1 MATPILL
8 KRSITPYQLGTW
20 LVSIICWWLVG
31 LKFLFIIAFLAV
43 IVSAGEGIAMAG
55 RMEDVNKFGW
65 SDGVSILNV
74 LFAIGGVIV
83 LAVMHL
89 K

>member
-8 KRSITPYQLGTW
+8 KRSITLYQLGTW
-20 LVSIICWWLVG
+20 LVSIICWWFVG

-43 IVSAGEGIAMAG
+43 IVSAGEGIATAG
-55 RMEDVNKFGW
+55 RTEDVNKFGW
-65 SDGVSILNV
+65 FDGVSILNV
-74 LFAIGGVIV
+74 LFAIGGVV
-83 LAVMHL
+83 ALAVTHL

>member
-8 KRSITPYQLGTW
+8 KRSITLYQLGTW
-20 LVSIICWWLVG
+20 LVSIICWWFVG

-43 IVSAGEGIAMAG
+43 IVSAGEGIATAG
-55 RMEDVNKFGW
+55 RTEDVNKFGW
-65 SDGVSILNV
+65 FDGVSILNV